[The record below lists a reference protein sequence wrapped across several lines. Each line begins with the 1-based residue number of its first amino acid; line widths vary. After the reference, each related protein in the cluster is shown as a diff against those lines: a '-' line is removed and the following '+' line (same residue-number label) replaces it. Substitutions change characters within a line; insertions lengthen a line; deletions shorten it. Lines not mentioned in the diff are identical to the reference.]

1 MDVKEETSWSQAK
14 CLKIGNQLKLKCI
27 LKAADHAAIK
37 ENEADLYT
45 LMWKHLQVI
54 LMREKG
60 KVEQTIKKRCLYIC
74 LFIHKNFWK
83 DS

>member
-1 MDVKEETSWSQAK
+1 M
-14 CLKIGNQLKLKCI
+14 KCI

-54 LMREKG
+54 LMREKS
-60 KVEQTIKKRCLYIC
+60 KVEQTIKKKMSIYMFVYTQKFLEG
-74 LFIHKNFWK
+74 
-83 DS
+83 